1 MGEALLVRKGG
12 GVKVTVDGTEVS
24 NGMDLKS
31 KITNI
36 CISSLPY
43 TMDLGMFVVWRG
55 ELHMLGGR
63 TGTYKYHYKWDG
75 SSWTEVSTLPF
86 QFYQGSAVVYED
98 EIHILG
104 SAAGSSHSKY
114 HYKWDGNTWTQ
125 VSTLPVSG
133 GEHNKAVLYNNSI
146 YWFISG
152 KTYKWDGNTW
162 TLIKDMGSNFYFYAP
177 TVFNNEIYG
186 ITNNQQMCK
195 WNNSTLD
202 FETITSAA
210 TVLNSYKPLMAVK
223 NNELYL
229 TQEITAL
236 QLLYKWDGEING
248 NFVQVGELPI
258 AQAKFLITFKGE
270 LNLLGTT
277 EYYYAKKQDHWEVAR
292 KIYMEA

>member
-12 GVKVTVDGTEVS
+12 GVKVTVDGVEVDK
-24 NGMDLKS
+24 GMNLKT

-43 TMDLGMFVVWRG
+43 TMNLGMFVVWHG
-55 ELHMLGGR
+55 ELHMLGGQ
-63 TGTYKYHYKWDG
+63 TGTYKQHYKWDG
-75 SSWTEVSTLPF
+75 NAWTEVSTLPF

-104 SAAGSSHSKY
+104 SVAGSSYYKRHC
-114 HYKWDGNTWTQ
+114 KWDGNTWTE
-125 VSTLPVSG
+125 VSTLPESG
-133 GEHNKAVLYNNSI
+133 GVYNKAVVYNGSI
-146 YWFISG
+146 YWFRDE
-152 KTYKWDGNTW
+152 KVYKWDGNTW
-162 TLIKDMGSNFYFYAP
+162 TLLKNAGSGFYFYSP
-177 TVFNNEIYG
+177 TVFDNEIYG
-186 ITNNQQMCK
+186 IGRNSKLLK
-195 WNNSTLD
+195 WNNSTLA

-210 TVLNSYKPLMAVK
+210 AAITSYSSLMAVK
-223 NNELYL
+223 NNEIYL
-229 TQEITAL
+229 TQESTGL

-270 LNLLGTT
+270 LYLLGTS
-277 EYYYAKKQDHWEVAR
+277 ESYYAMKQDHWEIAR